1 MAMTD
6 APFVLVDSNVILD
19 VFEDDP
25 RWAEWS
31 QEQLSH
37 WVGRIAV
44 NPLIFAELC
53 YEAGDLDEV
62 EGVLALFGL
71 AFHELPREALF
82 LASQAFKLYRQR
94 GGKKTAPLAD
104 FFIGAH
110 AAALGIPLLTRDLRR
125 YRAYFPEV
133 QLIAP

>member
-1 MAMTD
+1 MTD
-6 APFVLVDSNVILD
+6 PPFVLVDTNVILD

-25 RWAEWS
+25 QWAEWS

-37 WVGRIAV
+37 WVGRIGV

-53 YEAGDLDEV
+53 YAAGELEEV
-62 EGVLALFGL
+62 ESVLASFGL

-82 LASQAFKLYRQR
+82 LASQAFKRYRRR

-110 AAALGIPLLTRDLRR
+110 ATVLGIPLLTRDLRR
-125 YRAYFPEV
+125 YRTYFPEV

>member
-1 MAMTD
+1 MTE
-6 APFVLVDSNVILD
+6 AACVLVDTKVILD

-25 RWAEWS
+25 RWADWS
-31 QEQLSH
+31 QAQMSQ

-53 YEAGDLDEV
+53 YAAGNLDEV
-62 EGVLALFGL
+62 EEMLATFGL
-71 AFHELPREALF
+71 DFQELPREALF
-82 LASQAFKLYRQR
+82 RTSQAFKLYRQR

-110 AAALGIPLLTRDLRR
+110 AATLGISILTRDTGR
-125 YRAYFPEV
+125 YRTYFPEV
-133 QLIAP
+133 ELIAP